1 MLRLSRLAHPGAIL
15 TMERGGEVAKPD
27 RKFSPTEKSDAL
39 VRKILRETA
48 KGAETPAVRDAL
60 ARRLER
66 LENPKK

>member
-1 MLRLSRLAHPGAIL
+1 MLRLSRLAHPEAIL
-15 TMERGGEVAKPD
+15 TMERGEVAKPD

>member
-1 MLRLSRLAHPGAIL
+1 M
-15 TMERGGEVAKPD
+15 AKPD

-48 KGAETPAVRDAL
+48 KGAETPAVRNAL

-66 LENPKK
+66 LEKPKK